1 MVVLVVNLQFWLVCG
16 QRFLDS
22 KTRLTSKADF
32 FELIFLVMVECRS
45 CGYDILLRGM
55 ISKNGENL

>member
-22 KTRLTSKADF
+22 KARLTSKVDF
-32 FELIFLVMVECRS
+32 FQLIFLVMVKCRS
-45 CGYDILLRGM
+45 FGYDISLRAI
-55 ISKNGENL
+55 ISSDGENL